1 VVSTLVISLIR
12 LTTINMEDS
21 SDFTYDT
28 WASSCYSVAELASG
42 ITCAA
47 LATLS
52 PLVTRVFSSCLPE
65 PRAAVPAR
73 ARFSKRPPTIGSGPS
88 RKKAAGFGKDEK
100 EWALDIYDLDLESL
114 PSLPGTPR
122 PDIVMGGHEYESK
135 VNLSREA
142 PEPLGTTFGS
152 VTQVMSLVPQRQS
165 VFLSLDTSLLGGS
178 PTESGIMVERRVEVF
193 ISDAPPT
200 GS

>member
-1 VVSTLVISLIR
+1 
-12 LTTINMEDS
+12 MEDS

-28 WASSCYSVAELASG
+28 WASACYSVAELASG

-65 PRAAVPAR
+65 SRAAAAAR
-73 ARFSKRPPTIGSGPS
+73 ARDSKHPPTIGSDRS
-88 RKKAAGFGKDEK
+88 RKKTKARFGKDEK
-100 EWALDIYDLDLESL
+100 EWALDIYDLDLESPV

-122 PDIVMGGHEYESK
+122 PDVGTRRHERESELILSYEP
-135 VNLSREA
+135 

-165 VFLSLDTSLLGGS
+165 VFLNLDTSLLGTG
-178 PTESGIMVERRVEVF
+178 PTKSGIMVERRVEVF